1 MTNIW
6 KKIFIFFDLPY
17 QSKLEVRHYIDIM
30 HVKENVCDS
39 LIGTLLNIHN
49 KTKDKMNAR
58 LDLIEMKI

>member
-1 MTNIW
+1 
-6 KKIFIFFDLPY
+6 
-17 QSKLEVRHYIDIM
+17 M

-58 LDLIEMKI
+58 LDLIEMKIWEELKLRKVGKFVYLHPNMLHYV